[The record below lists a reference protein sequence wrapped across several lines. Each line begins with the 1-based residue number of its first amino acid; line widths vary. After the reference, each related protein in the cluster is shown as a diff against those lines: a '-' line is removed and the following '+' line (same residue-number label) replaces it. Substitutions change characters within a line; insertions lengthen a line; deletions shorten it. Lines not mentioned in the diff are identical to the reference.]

1 VAAKIGNGDPPFEH
15 HLLFFSLYF
24 TRNTIFKRQ
33 NHHQLLQLHINQY
46 DIQTTLHNETLHEK
60 TTGIILL
67 SSLVLFTACSKSD
80 NPVSNALSSLSSES
94 QPKRY
99 EIKSG
104 IVHYE
109 PLNLMGMGTTT
120 ETLYFDDYGRKEA
133 VETITESNVMGI
145 KTYEHRVQITDGTIV
160 ISCEIKKTVNGKD
173 ETSKV
178 AQKGDISAFQDMA
191 KMMATTMD
199 INDLKK
205 NMDYREEGT
214 ETIAGVTGKKYS
226 IAMNK
231 VQPDTRIYGVMY
243 KNIVMKSETGT
254 VSKKAERI
262 EENAAVP
269 ASKFAI
275 PEGYTVE
282 EVNLAE
288 EMEKTGLG
296 ESEE

>member
-1 VAAKIGNGDPPFEH
+1 MKH
-15 HLLFFSLYF
+15 F
-24 TRNTIFKRQ
+24 TK
-33 NHHQLLQLHINQY
+33 
-46 DIQTTLHNETLHEK
+46 K
-60 TTGIILL
+60 TSGIVLL
-67 SSLVLFTACSKSD
+67 SALVLFSGCSKSD
-80 NPVSNALSSLSSES
+80 NPVSNAVSSLTSES

-104 IVHYE
+104 IVHYA
-109 PLNLMGMGTTT
+109 PMNLMGMGTTT

-145 KTYEHRVQITDGTIV
+145 KTYEHRVQITDGTIG
-160 ISCEIKKTVNGKD
+160 ISYEIKKTVNGKD

-178 AQKGDISAFQDMA
+178 AQKGDISEFQDMA
-191 KMMATTMD
+191 KMMASTMD
-199 INDLKK
+199 INELKK

-214 ETIAGVTGKKYS
+214 ETISGVTGKKYS
-226 IAMNK
+226 VAMNK
-231 VQPDTRIYGVMY
+231 EQPDARVYGVMY
-243 KNIVMKSETGT
+243 KNIVLKSEMGSI
-254 VSKKAERI
+254 SKTAERI

-288 EMEKTGLG
+288 EMKKAGME